1 MLSVSYTVFEIER
14 FDLEKN
20 DVLLNNKK
28 KMGILFQIKKL
39 ISFFK

>member
-14 FDLEKN
+14 FELEKN
-20 DVLLNNKK
+20 DVLLYSMQ

>member
-20 DVLLNNKK
+20 DVLLYGMQ